1 MKAYLLLAAH
11 PLISIPYEPKEAI
24 AIATKRPNSKSNIV
38 KPSAN
43 GIIDQPNKEKI
54 NVMKGPIINNLLLA
68 CLGIIISLNNN
79 FNASANGCNKPKIEY
94 SSFSQ
99 LLYNTG

>member
-1 MKAYLLLAAH
+1 MV
-11 PLISIPYEPKEAI
+11 I
-24 AIATKRPNSKSNIV
+24 
-38 KPSAN
+38 PSAY
-43 GIIDQPNKEKI
+43 GITDQPNKEKI
-54 NVMKGPIINNLLLA
+54 NVIKGPIMNNLLLA

-99 LLYNTG
+99 LLSNTGRVRRITSSYIYF